1 MSKSKQSSPKHIR
14 DSGLKEKS
22 HLSSSKT
29 PFDAEFDLTMRA
41 STNFMQSRLNDS
53 PVGKGS
59 RKGMVD

>member
-1 MSKSKQSSPKHIR
+1 MSKSKQSSPKH
-14 DSGLKEKS
+14 SGFKDKS
-22 HLSSSKT
+22 QLSSSKT
-29 PFDAEFDLTMRA
+29 PFDGEFDLTMRA